1 MGAVWISGASGAIGS
16 ALARELQGMGRPLVL
31 TGRDTPALERLAAS
45 LSVDTKVCAAD
56 MESPGAAVT
65 VLEQASAEF
74 DVVDGFVHCIG
85 SSLIR
90 PLHLTSDADLEAV
103 MRVNYFS
110 AAWALKAF
118 IALQVKRQQ
127 SASAVLLGSVIAQ
140 AGFPNHEAI
149 SAAKGAVSAL
159 ALAAA
164 ATYADKGIR
173 VNCVHPGLTV
183 SKLSSRLTG
192 TADAIERNSRSNPMG
207 IVGAGEDAGAMIAFL
222 LSDKARWVTGQQI
235 SVDGGHA
242 ALHPLPKG

>member
-1 MGAVWISGASGAIGS
+1 
-16 ALARELQGMGRPLVL
+16 
-31 TGRDTPALERLAAS
+31 
-45 LSVDTKVCAAD
+45 
-56 MESPGAAVT
+56 
-65 VLEQASAEF
+65 
-74 DVVDGFVHCIG
+74 
-85 SSLIR
+85 
-90 PLHLTSDADLEAV
+90 LTSDSDLEAV

-127 SASAVLLGSVIAQ
+127 SASAVLLGSVIAR

-159 ALAAA
+159 VSAAA

-192 TADAIERNSRSNPMG
+192 TAEAIEKNARSNPMG
-207 IVGAGEDAGAMIAFL
+207 IVGTGDDAVSMIALL